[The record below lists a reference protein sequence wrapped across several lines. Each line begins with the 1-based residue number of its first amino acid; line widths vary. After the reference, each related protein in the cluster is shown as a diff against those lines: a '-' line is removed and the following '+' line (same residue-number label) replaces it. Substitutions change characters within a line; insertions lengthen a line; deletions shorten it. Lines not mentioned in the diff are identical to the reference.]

1 MKKTRK
7 LTKTTQLMEKLIQ
20 DITSGTFA
28 PGDKLP
34 MEALKQHYD
43 VGGTPLRE
51 ALSRLVSSGLVQF
64 EEQCGFHVSSL
75 SLAEL
80 QDLYEVR
87 LNIEN
92 LALEWAMEK
101 GDADWEAEIIVSLHR
116 LTKYIDPKLNN
127 NLNITEWDKLQNNF
141 YFALVKGCQSPWLL
155 KIRDML
161 HDQALRYRAICF
173 SHSMK
178 NIKTL
183 TAIVNDNKKLANA
196 VLSRDKEKA
205 IKIANKTWKD
215 SVKTISEYLKNKLK
229 T

>member
-7 LTKTTQLMEKLIQ
+7 LTKTTQIMEKLLQ
-20 DITSGTFA
+20 DITNGAFA
-28 PGDKLP
+28 PGDKLQ
-34 MEALKQHYD
+34 METLKQHYG

-51 ALSRLVSSGLVQF
+51 ALSRLVSRGLVQF

-92 LALEWAMEK
+92 IALEWAIEK
-101 GDADWEAEIIVSLHR
+101 GDADWEADIIVNLHR
-116 LTKYIDPKLNN
+116 LTKYIDPKLNR
-127 NLNITEWDKLQNNF
+127 NLKMAEWDKLQKDF
-141 YFALVKGCQSPWLL
+141 YLALVKGCQSPWLL

-173 SHSMK
+173 NNSIT
-178 NIKTL
+178 NVKTL
-183 TAIVNDNKKLANA
+183 TAIIDDNKKLAKA

-215 SVKTISEYLKNKLK
+215 SVKIISEFLKNPSKA
-229 T
+229 